1 MSTLNTAL
9 EEEEEEEAEDNRST
23 HAVHL
28 PPCTSTPPTP
38 TTTALPDPLTLAVPT
53 SSADAP
59 VTALRRYLDSMP
71 QHPSPRKEVSSGAVW
86 VAVRAEVIATFLM
99 TITTSCVALPPPRP
113 PLMAP
118 CAQPVG
124 GQGEGGLESGWAWA
138 VAHGL
143 VMGGLSWAVRAA
155 HLSPPTTIALLVTR
169 KVSVV
174 RAVLHLIGQV
184 CGCLLAAPVL
194 LGLFPRL
201 PRPPQL
207 APHITP
213 AQGWGA
219 EFLST
224 VLVTLVSLSA
234 YQSHPAASK
243 NTPLF
248 EPSAALPITT
258 AHIVAAL
265 FCADYTGVG
274 LNPAR
279 SLTLAAV
286 TGSWKSHWVYW
297 VGPTLGGV
305 LAAFTHEYTSAKV
318 PLGGPGADHDPRLP
332 RDASK
337 PSALTSSLA
346 SPC

>member
-1 MSTLNTAL
+1 MPVLDEEPA
-9 EEEEEEEAEDNRST
+9 EEEENS
-23 HAVHL
+23 L
-28 PPCTSTPPTP
+28 PTLPAPPTPPIPPTPPTV
-38 TTTALPDPLTLAVPT
+38 TTPPADTLTLAVPT
-53 SSADAP
+53 SSATDAP

-86 VAVRAEVIATFLM
+86 VAIRAEVIATFLM
-99 TITTSCVALPPPRP
+99 TITTSCVALAPPRP
-113 PLMAP
+113 PLLAP

-124 GQGEGGLESGWAWA
+124 VLSESRQESGWAWA
-138 VAHGL
+138 MGHGL

-155 HLSPPTTIALLVTR
+155 HLSPPTSIALLVTR
-169 KVSVV
+169 KVSMV
-174 RAVLHLIGQV
+174 RAVLHLLAQV

-194 LGLFPRL
+194 IGLLPRYPRL
-201 PRPPQL
+201 PQL

-234 YQSHPAASK
+234 YQTRAAK
-243 NTPLF
+243 TTPLF
-248 EPSAALPITT
+248 DTTAALPITT
-258 AHIVAAL
+258 AHVVAAV

-279 SLTLAAV
+279 SLTLAVV
-286 TGSWKSHWVYW
+286 TGAWRNHWVYW

-318 PLGGPGADHDPRLP
+318 PGGAQEPPQDPHLS
-332 RDASK
+332 RDTSK

>member
-1 MSTLNTAL
+1 MPILDGEPA
-9 EEEEEEEAEDNRST
+9 EEEAAAAPT
-23 HAVHL
+23 
-28 PPCTSTPPTP
+28 PTP
-38 TTTALPDPLTLAVPT
+38 TTTTTPTPTPAPDALTLAVPT
-53 SSADAP
+53 SSSTDAP

-99 TITTSCVALPPPRP
+99 TITTSCVALAPPRP
-113 PLMAP
+113 PLLAP

-124 GQGEGGLESGWAWA
+124 GLSELRQESGWAWA
-138 VAHGL
+138 VGHGL
-143 VMGGLSWAVRAA
+143 VMGALSWAVRAA

-174 RAVLHLIGQV
+174 RAVLHLLAQV
-184 CGCLLAAPVL
+184 SGCLLAAPVL
-194 LGLFPRL
+194 LGLL
-201 PRPPQL
+201 PRPPRPPRL
-207 APHITP
+207 APHLTP

-234 YQSHPAASK
+234 YHTTVSK
-243 NTPLF
+243 TTPLF
-248 EPSAALPITT
+248 DLSAALPITT

-286 TGSWKSHWVYW
+286 TGSWRSHWVYW

-305 LAAFTHEYTSAKV
+305 LAAFTHEYTTAKV
-318 PLGGPGADHDPRLP
+318 PGAGQDTQQDPRLN
-332 RDASK
+332 RDTSK